1 MSHDKDEFA
10 GAGRLTRAIGVS
22 LSADVE
28 LPPRPRLLGPLAET
42 PDPVFSQITFPV
54 ADAPDADPQEERFVE
69 AVEELGLGEALKA
82 LQRKAPDERL
92 VELIEELG
100 PDEALKAL
108 QRKAP
113 GRKAD
118 ATDRSLSGPV
128 HQGAGGVRRKSQ
140 KCSEEIRT
148 LHRAF
153 SRLGAQEVHRDPP
166 GGENKL
172 RRIIIPLDSYRG
184 GALVGDLV
192 SKRQGHPRCPPRNP
206 RRLPAS

>member
-82 LQRKAPDERL
+82 LQRKAP
-92 VELIEELG
+92 
-100 PDEALKAL
+100 
-108 QRKAP
+108 

-118 ATDRSLSGPV
+118 DEIDRYLDPFIKALEASGGSLKSARKKFERFTGLSPDWARKKFTEILRVVKINSG
-128 HQGAGGVRRKSQ
+128 GK
-140 KCSEEIRT
+140 
-148 LHRAF
+148 
-153 SRLGAQEVHRDPP
+153 
-166 GGENKL
+166 
-172 RRIIIPLDSYRG
+172 
-184 GALVGDLV
+184 
-192 SKRQGHPRCPPRNP
+192 
-206 RRLPAS
+206 